1 MDNETTGAL
10 AMLSIVLSVISTI
23 IHAINHTRFRSNC
36 FGRKL
41 EASLDISRTENLTP

>member
-1 MDNETTGAL
+1 MDNQTTGVL
-10 AMLSIVLSVISTI
+10 AVLSIVLSVISNI
-23 IHAINHTRFRSNC
+23 IHAINHTRIRSNC